1 MRLGRRKA
9 GAPSSPTS
17 APEEGERVEV
27 LSGHDWHRAR
37 VESRVPAGVKVL
49 FDCGAWREVIPWR
62 EMAERVRRSHSAVV
76 DDARECAICLEV
88 VAASDRAVHC
98 PRGHPYHQQCIKEW
112 LCDSKKDACPT
123 CGAKITRRQVRFA

>member
-1 MRLGRRKA
+1 MPRTAQFTEAELRERDKERRRKQHRA
-9 GAPSSPTS
+9 LVAALAS
-17 APEEGERVEV
+17 PEEASRMRDEALGA
-27 LSGHDWHRAR
+27 AR
-37 VESRVPAGVKVL
+37 SAVSVKKL
-49 FDCGAWREVIPWR
+49 
-62 EMAERVRRSHSAVV
+62 RRSHSAVV